1 MEEYKVKDIVN
12 LPEEEIDLIQEKIN
26 AQNLETISNAFA
38 EHRIGIDDRDY
49 LFNFYHD
56 GMGVYR
62 EVYRALFELFKHPE
76 YTCALDLTTG
86 KVDTDSQGN
95 QINYGL
101 KAVTPFTCTRLEY
114 VDKFNNP
121 IYVIFPKMKNASR
134 AIEKIESEYGAEYK
148 RELKKISRFIF
159 EDEDREAF
167 RETLQDLRPKSAKL
181 HDILRLTVTCKY
193 FSDVERIKRVMT
205 ENRQGSKRNY
215 YINAA
220 ETRDRFLKPLAENQ
234 KKYYDIKMIMHQMYP
249 DGQMLDV
256 EVQLKIHTL
265 YTADLRTHKIYEDV
279 RSIEALLEK
288 EKSHMD
294 SNEIRQKQAQIKILN
309 NRIRQINEN
318 AVHQYNMM
326 VVDKA
331 RRIEDDGYRPLRV
344 SPDYKDGTYHECR
357 QIIAREY
364 MVESFL
370 PYNPQTAFSAQDEL
384 NKLCYLR
391 MLGKVDNDFDEFS
404 PKAREMI
411 NMRFSHLSQAE
422 IERFNGINEI
432 AHRYAPIIRKKIHD
446 RRKQESDRQIP
457 PVIRAAKQAER

>member
-1 MEEYKVKDIVN
+1 MEEYKVRDIVN
-12 LPEEEIDLIQEKIN
+12 LPEEEIDRIQEKIN
-26 AQNLETISNAFA
+26 AQNLELISNAYT
-38 EHRIGIDDRDY
+38 EHRISGDDREY
-49 LFNFYHD
+49 LLNFYRD
-56 GMGVYR
+56 GMTVYR

-76 YTCALDLTTG
+76 FTCALDLATG

-95 QINYGL
+95 EINYGL

-121 IYVIFPKMKNASR
+121 IYVIFPKMKSASR

-148 RELKKISRFIF
+148 QDLKKISRFIF

-167 RETLQDLRPKSAKL
+167 SETLQNLKPKSAKL

-193 FSDVERIKRVMT
+193 LTDVERIKRVMT
-205 ENRQGSKRNY
+205 ENRHNGKRNY
-215 YINAA
+215 YINPN

-234 KKYYDIKMIMHQMYP
+234 KKYYDIKMIMHQMYTG
-249 DGQMLDV
+249 GQTLDV

-265 YTADLRTHKIYEDV
+265 YMADLRTHKIYEDV

-288 EKSHMD
+288 EKSRMN

-344 SPDYKDGTYHECR
+344 RPDYADGTYHECR
-357 QIIAREY
+357 QIISREY

-370 PYNPQTAFSAQDEL
+370 PFDPQTAFSARDNL

-391 MLGKVDNDFDEFS
+391 MLGKLENDFNEFS
-404 PKAREMI
+404 DDAAKTI
-411 NMRFSHLSQAE
+411 NLYFSQLSQAE
-422 IERFNGINEI
+422 MERFNGINEI
-432 AHRYAPIIRKKIHD
+432 AGRYAPIIRKKIQT
-446 RRKQESDRQIP
+446 RQKQENQQQMPATVHIG
-457 PVIRAAKQAER
+457 KHTER